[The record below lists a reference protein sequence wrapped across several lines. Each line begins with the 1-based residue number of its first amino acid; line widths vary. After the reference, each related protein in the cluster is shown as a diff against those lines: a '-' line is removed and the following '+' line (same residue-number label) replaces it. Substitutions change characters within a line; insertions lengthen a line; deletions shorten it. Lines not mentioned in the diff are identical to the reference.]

1 MIIIKSTLDYL
12 NTYNKQLNSKKI
24 GFVPTMG
31 YLHEGHLSLVKES
44 IKNNE
49 VTIVSIFVN
58 PTQFGKGEDFN
69 SYPRNTER
77 DLALLKETGTDI
89 VFIPEVEDIYP
100 NNHKSLVEIGIDSDF
115 TNKLCGKYRPGH
127 FNGVAQII
135 IKLFSIVKA
144 NNTYFGLKDYQQYI
158 LIKNLASTF
167 FPYTKVIG
175 VPTIR
180 ENSGLAMSSRNTY
193 LTEDEQLL
201 ASSIYKNLIMISNI
215 IKENVTINH
224 LSLAKLFNDTLLK
237 KSSLFTPQYLE
248 VYDTNLNQINTY
260 IQNQTF
266 IGTAVYLNKVRLI
279 DNITF

>member
-1 MIIIKSTLDYL
+1 
-12 NTYNKQLNSKKI
+12 
-24 GFVPTMG
+24 MG